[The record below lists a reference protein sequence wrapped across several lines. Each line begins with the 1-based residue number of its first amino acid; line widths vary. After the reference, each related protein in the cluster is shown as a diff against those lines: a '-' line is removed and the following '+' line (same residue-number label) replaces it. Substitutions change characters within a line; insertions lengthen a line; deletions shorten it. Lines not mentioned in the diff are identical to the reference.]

1 MFLHYICDFFVFV
14 QISLSKSFVLHFFQN
29 PNFKEKETQ
38 EDFFLFLLT
47 TLTDRN
53 VYMYCGDVGMWS
65 WSL

>member
-47 TLTDRN
+47 KSVSHN
-53 VYMYCGDVGMWS
+53 
-65 WSL
+65 